1 MKRVQQHHELMLK
14 IQRHRNVFSNNATR
28 LNRLTETETQEST
41 TGTEAATAVAVA
53 TRQSST
59 NCDDNNI
66 ESDESPATC

>member
-14 IQRHRNVFSNNATR
+14 IQRHKNVYPTR
-28 LNRLTETETQEST
+28 LNRLTETETTESM
-41 TGTEAATAVAVA
+41 TGTRATTAVAVA

-66 ESDESPATC
+66 ESGESNATC